1 MNIDW
6 TEIII
11 SLCSLLITGIIVP
24 IALTKYKEIKS
35 NMREKNAKEVE
46 YWTKVAVRWAKQW
59 LQSETGQKKKSEV
72 LQYLSKKLIELNI
85 NISGEDLDK
94 IIEAVYGEIK
104 DSLASQKE
112 LELEAPEM

>member
-24 IALTKYKEIKS
+24 IALAKYKEIKS
-35 NMREKNAKEVE
+35 RRDDQTNKEIE
-46 YWTKVAVRWAKQW
+46 YWTKIAVRWAKQW

-72 LQYLSKKLIELNI
+72 MKYLSNKLAELNI
-85 NISGEDLDK
+85 RISEEDIDK
-94 IIEAVYGEIK
+94 IVEAVYGEIK
-104 DSLASQKE
+104 DSLSTQVSSE
-112 LELEAPEM
+112 N